1 MTTSAPT
8 AGVIPNAVQIK
19 LHAMDEQF
27 LQQGQWNSKI
37 EHKLGALE
45 EVTAYNGSKIDCILN
60 KLESWDTPAKRREV
74 IPNHEERSASSSLGF
89 QGTEAMET

>member
-27 LQQGQWNSKI
+27 LR
-37 EHKLGALE
+37 
-45 EVTAYNGSKIDCILN
+45 ILN